1 MFIYEAGKTMPAILQ
16 PRFDQVEG
24 VTRMRDESTL
34 TRKKEK
40 EKERQTDRDRARGEV
55 R

>member
-40 EKERQTDRDRARGEV
+40 ERQTDRDRARGEV

>member
-16 PRFDQVEG
+16 PRFDQLGG

>member
-34 TRKKEK
+34 TRKRD
-40 EKERQTDRDRARGEV
+40 RQTETEREV